1 MKQIIG
7 TKDKGV
13 SPVIATILM
22 VAITVVL
29 AATVY
34 LMVSGYMTGPSHP
47 PIAGSLFVSE
57 TSVPTKSTTGSYTLT
72 LSMSTPASAS
82 PSAVNIAINGTIVA
96 KGNLTAGTPISFK
109 VDGLSGSITWHNLS
123 GNGLVSSGD
132 TFTLSFNG
140 YTPSPTEPLTV
151 TITMPSL
158 ATGSITTPP
167 ITS

>member
-47 PIAGSLFVSE
+47 PLAASLFV
-57 TSVPTKSTTGSYTLT
+57 TNTTNNPTT
-72 LSMSTPASAS
+72 
-82 PSAVNIAINGTIVA
+82 
-96 KGNLTAGTPISFK
+96 
-109 VDGLSGSITWHNLS
+109 
-123 GNGLVSSGD
+123 
-132 TFTLSFNG
+132 NG
-140 YTPSPTEPLTV
+140 YTYT
-151 TITMPSL
+151 
-158 ATGSITTPP
+158 AH
-167 ITS
+167 